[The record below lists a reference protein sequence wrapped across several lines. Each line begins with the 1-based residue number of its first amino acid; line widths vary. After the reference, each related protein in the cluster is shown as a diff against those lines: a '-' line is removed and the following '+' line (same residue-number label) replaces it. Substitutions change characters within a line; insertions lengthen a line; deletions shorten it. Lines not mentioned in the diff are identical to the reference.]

1 MSLPKSHVDCE
12 NYLAIDVFKGFCS
25 QRKTMVIADDDSC
38 VNFHPA
44 RKCKLCQKFTHTE
57 ETLGLCM
64 EKTMAYPEM
73 YAKTC
78 EWFEMKE
85 P

>member
-1 MSLPKSHVDCE
+1 MSQPKSHVNCE
-12 NYLAIDVFKGFCS
+12 NYLAIDVFKGLCS
-25 QRKTMVIADDDSC
+25 LKKTMVMADDDAC

-44 RKCKLCQKFTHTE
+44 LKCKLCKNYTPIE

-64 EKTMAYPEM
+64 DKAVAYPEM

-78 EWFEMKE
+78 EWFEQKGL
-85 P
+85 

>member
-1 MSLPKSHVDCE
+1 MSEPKSHVDCE
-12 NYLAIDVFKGFCS
+12 NYLTIDVFKGFCS
-25 QRKTMVIADDDSC
+25 QGKTMVMADDDAC
-38 VNFHPA
+38 VKFYPA
-44 RKCKLCQKFTHTE
+44 MKCKQCKKFTPTE

-64 EKTMAYPEM
+64 NKTVAYPEM

-78 EWFEMKE
+78 EWFEQKD

>member
-1 MSLPKSHVDCE
+1 MSQPRSHVDCE
-12 NYLAIDVFKGFCS
+12 NYLPIDVFKGFCS
-25 QRKTMVIADDDSC
+25 PGKTMVMADDDAC

-44 RKCKLCQKFTHTE
+44 LKCKLCKNYTPTE

-64 EKTMAYPEM
+64 DKTVAYPEM

-78 EWFEMKE
+78 EWFEQKA

>member
-1 MSLPKSHVDCE
+1 MSQPKSHVNCE
-12 NYLAIDVFKGFCS
+12 NYLAIDVFKGLCS
-25 QRKTMVIADDDSC
+25 LKKTRVMADDDAC

-44 RKCKLCQKFTHTE
+44 LKCKLCKNYTPIE

-64 EKTMAYPEM
+64 DKAVAYPEM

-78 EWFEMKE
+78 EWFEQKGQ
-85 P
+85 